1 MLYSTIVYS
10 LFSSCVLFIQHLF
23 TLYSPIYS
31 LFSSCVLF
39 IQHLFMLYSPVYSLF
54 TSYLHFIHQFTLY
67 SPVIYTLFTSIISP
81 CLSVQLQAA
90 EMEEMR
96 QREANMTA
104 LAAIGPRKKRK
115 LEVPGQGV
123 NIAIF
128 FVISLLVV
136 KYFNSHYI
144 FDLSSG
150 FFSNLCNLYINIHE
164 YYCLDVF
171 WPIRAACPGSEL
183 ICQLS
188 DNICIHICTH
198 HQVED

>member
-1 MLYSTIVYS
+1 
-10 LFSSCVLFIQHLF
+10 
-23 TLYSPIYS
+23 
-31 LFSSCVLF
+31 
-39 IQHLFMLYSPVYSLF
+39 
-54 TSYLHFIHQFTLY
+54 
-67 SPVIYTLFTSIISP
+67 
-81 CLSVQLQAA
+81 
-90 EMEEMR
+90 MEEMR

-128 FVISLLVV
+128 LVISLLVV

-150 FFSNLCNLYINIHE
+150 VFSNLCNLYINIHE

-171 WPIRAACPGSEL
+171 
-183 ICQLS
+183 
-188 DNICIHICTH
+188 
-198 HQVED
+198 